1 MIKLKAHN
9 KPISE
14 FTEIDKYL
22 LVPKKL
28 WDDFP
33 PGETRL
39 IVSRKRVSLRI
50 YDVPCECV
58 PQKHQHRI
66 IDLRA
71 IWQDFKIEENQ
82 ELSIDK

>member
-28 WDDFP
+28 WDDVL
-33 PGETRL
+33 PGEIEIFL
-39 IVSRKRVSLRI
+39 EGKKMKLRV
-50 YDVPCECV
+50 YNVPCSCV

-66 IDLRA
+66 IDVRD
-71 IWQDFKIEENQ
+71 IWDSQNLKANQEVKIE
-82 ELSIDK
+82 K